1 MTSPTTTPL
10 EDRIAAGY
18 RDLSPQE
25 RRAADALLDHLGDL
39 GTYRATELA
48 ALAGVSKATMSRLFR
63 KLGYDDFEGLREHLR
78 AQRGRGLPIAV
89 DPSPGL
95 RERLEQEVKNLEK
108 IYSSL
113 DDAMLDEVAEA
124 LATARDVVVV
134 GRRGSLGPATQLRRN
149 LIQVRGRVHLAPGPG
164 QSLADDL
171 VGLGP
176 EDVVVV
182 VSIRRHAFKVA
193 AMVESLLADG
203 VRVLLLADSSLR
215 HLAGSVTWWIEC
227 PITTEGAFD
236 SMVAPVSVTAVLSDR
251 VHEVLDGSAERVE
264 AIDARYALLRE
275 IDEG

>member
-1 MTSPTTTPL
+1 MTAPAVRPL
-10 EDRIAAGY
+10 EDRIADCY
-18 RDLSPQE
+18 RELSPQE

-63 KLGYDDFEGLREHLR
+63 KLGYEDFEGLREHLR
-78 AQRGRGLPIAV
+78 AQRGRGLPVAV

-108 IYSSL
+108 VYSAL
-113 DDAMLDEVAEA
+113 DHGVLDQIAEA

-182 VSIRRHAFKVA
+182 VSIRRHAAQVVA
-193 AMVESLLADG
+193 LVESLLADG

-215 HLAGSVTWWIEC
+215 HLAAGVTWWIEC
-227 PITTEGAFD
+227 PITTQGAFD
-236 SMVAPVSVTAVLSDR
+236 SMVAPVSVVAMLSDR
-251 VHEVLDGSAERVE
+251 VHEMLDGAAERVE
-264 AIDARYALLRE
+264 AIDARYALLHE
-275 IDEG
+275 IDER

>member
-1 MTSPTTTPL
+1 MTSLADRPL

-63 KLGYDDFEGLREHLR
+63 KLGYEDFEGLREDLR
-78 AQRGRGLPIAV
+78 TQRGRGLPIAV

-108 IYSSL
+108 VYAAL
-113 DDAMLDEVAEA
+113 DDGLLDQIADA

-176 EDVVVV
+176 DDVVVV
-182 VSIRRHAFKVA
+182 VSIRRHAFRVGE
-193 AMVESLLADG
+193 MVESLLADG
-203 VRVLLLADSSLR
+203 VRVLLLADTSLR

-227 PITTEGAFD
+227 PIATEGAFD
-236 SMVAPVSVTAVLSDR
+236 SLVAPVSVVAMLSDR
-251 VHEVLDGSAERVE
+251 VHEVLDGAGARVE
-264 AIDARYALLRE
+264 AIDARYELLHE
-275 IDEG
+275 IDER

>member
-1 MTSPTTTPL
+1 MTSSTTTPL

-63 KLGYDDFEGLREHLR
+63 KLGYDDFEGLRGHLR

-171 VGLGP
+171 VGLGA

-193 AMVESLLADG
+193 EMVESLLADG

-236 SMVAPVSVTAVLSDR
+236 SMVAPVSVMAVLSDR
-251 VHEVLDGSAERVE
+251 VHEVLDGAGARVE

>member
-1 MTSPTTTPL
+1 MTSLADRPL

-18 RDLSPQE
+18 RELSPQE

-63 KLGYDDFEGLREHLR
+63 KLGYEDFEGLREDLR
-78 AQRGRGLPIAV
+78 TQRGRGLPIAV

-108 IYSSL
+108 VYATL
-113 DDAMLDEVAEA
+113 DDAMLDQIAEA
-124 LATARDVVVV
+124 LATAGDVVVV

-149 LIQVRGRVHLAPGPG
+149 LVQVRGRVHLAPGPG

-176 EDVVVV
+176 DDVVVV
-182 VSIRRHAFKVA
+182 VSIRRHAFRVGE
-193 AMVESLLADG
+193 MVEALLADG

-215 HLAGSVTWWIEC
+215 HLAGTVTWWIEC
-227 PITTEGAFD
+227 PISTQGAFD
-236 SMVAPVSVTAVLSDR
+236 SLVAPVSVVAMLSDR
-251 VHEVLDGSAERVE
+251 VHEVLDGSTARVE
-264 AIDARYALLRE
+264 AIDARYELLRE
-275 IDEG
+275 IDER